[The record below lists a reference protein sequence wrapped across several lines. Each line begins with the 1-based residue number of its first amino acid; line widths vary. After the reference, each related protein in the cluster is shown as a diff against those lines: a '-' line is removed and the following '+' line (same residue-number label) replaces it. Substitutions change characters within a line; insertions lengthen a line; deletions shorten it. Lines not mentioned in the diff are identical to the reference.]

1 MDRRRFIHGL
11 SFLAAGST
19 LPVAANEIAD
29 ASGELKQ
36 SLQSLPQIK
45 LIGVGGAGCRIV
57 GQLCAERCE
66 NVSEFLAVDSEL
78 PVIAMNPTPR
88 SIFLEKYCFD
98 GNKQLSWD
106 SAESRDLVSDALGQ
120 PDIVVVVA
128 GLGGQT
134 GTSVAPMVANI
145 ARRAGARVGAVV
157 MSPFPFE
164 GVQRLLRADSGALMT
179 KINAHITLAMSN
191 EAIYDS
197 YSREMTL
204 GEAYAAA
211 SNTIRVSIRSTVAL
225 LSDPI
230 WWETYSRRR
239 VGAS

>member
-1 MDRRRFIHGL
+1 MDRRRFLHGL
-11 SFLAAGST
+11 GFLAAGSSF
-19 LPVAANEIAD
+19 PAASNSTAD
-29 ASGELKQ
+29 PSGALKQ
-36 SLQSLPQIK
+36 LVQLSPQIK

-57 GQLCAERCE
+57 GQLCAERYE
-66 NVSEFLAVDSEL
+66 SVSEFLAVDSEL
-78 PVIAMNPTPR
+78 PLVSMNPSPR
-88 SIFLEKYCFD
+88 TIFLEKCYLD
-98 GNKQLSWD
+98 GDKQLRWD
-106 SAESRDLVSDALGQ
+106 SAESRDLVSDALGRS
-120 PDIVVVVA
+120 DIVVVVA

-164 GVQRLLRADSGALMT
+164 GVQRLLRGDSGVLMT
-179 KINAHITLAMSN
+179 KINAHITFAMSN

-204 GEAYAAA
+204 REAYAAA
-211 SNTIRVSIRSTVAL
+211 SNTIRASIRSTVSL

-230 WWETYSRRR
+230 WWETHSRRR
-239 VGAS
+239 AVAS